1 MSVSTKELFT
11 AFFKGLAFAKG
22 LNFGDKNRGMAEDR
36 WITIHPWG
44 MSQSE
49 GDTGEG
55 KGYYRRIF
63 IDDETGEIEKGLG
76 AGTNIKDL
84 SKTLKAKKNGEE
96 TEKTSK
102 TDNETT
108 SKQPK
113 AAEPEKRTKKPEEKT
128 EQTGNVI
135 ESPQGEITEV
145 KKTDLKDFGEYL
157 VGAKKDLYKDL
168 STELTSTDLLKNPLS
183 KTWPIDGIN
192 NIEDPNI
199 AAAVYALRMQVPKK
213 PTSAGW
219 GADFK
224 RDRWVKD
231 VNRLRDQAAEIVK
244 SGDVSGLMGNTRR
257 MQMLLSQL
265 PRSSWAGVTKVSGGT
280 GFMNPLAAVTYK
292 VGGNLVDLRSPEFA
306 AKADTA
312 YITGNKFDP
321 QNDYN
326 ITEVQTDRGT
336 FRALSEIG
344 SNEKDTMK
352 ALADII
358 QKASPETEKAKED
371 LKKKGYTF
379 NIYEDL
385 KTGKYFIAK
394 KGDRNY
400 TKLKEFDDVKDA
412 RLFNTSEHHVELT
425 ETFNAIKAAHDVDES
440 KLRFRSNERHGG
452 DYRGGKAS
460 TPESYD
466 KAFGFRG
473 VQFGNWVAQ
482 TGELSR
488 QNLMDQAYDALKDLA
503 NTAGITS
510 KDISL
515 DGTLGLAFGAR
526 GSGGKNAALAHYEPG
541 TKVINLTKY
550 GGAGCVAHEWFHAL
564 DNYVAT
570 KNGNGRGEFST
581 VSPYHLRENEKLFK
595 ASDDLRKALSDT
607 DFYKASV
614 KADKYRSKDYWSTTH
629 ELAARGFE
637 AYVRNKMAE
646 KGESNKFLVNY
657 GESDV
662 WPSKS
667 DIKKLAPI
675 YDNYLKAVR
684 ETNWNKLRE
693 SEE

>member
-1 MSVSTKELFT
+1 MSSIKECTL
-11 AFFKGLAFAKG
+11 AFFKGLAFGKG
-22 LNFGDKNRGMAEDR
+22 LIIGRELAENKGMAQDMAK
-36 WITIHPWG
+36 WITIHPH
-44 MSQSE
+44 
-49 GDTGEG
+49 
-55 KGYYRRIF
+55 
-63 IDDETGEIEKGLG
+63 DDDNRHIQIESETGEILKGFGKNLV
-76 AGTNIKDL
+76 GTNIKDL
-84 SKTLKAKKNGEE
+84 SGNLKLIRKGKKPIKLDKDGNKI
-96 TEKTSK
+96 TEKS
-102 TDNETT
+102 
-108 SKQPK
+108 
-113 AAEPEKRTKKPEEKT
+113 PENKKPVEAPKKPEETQKS
-128 EQTGNVI
+128 EQTL
-135 ESPQGEITEV
+135 ETPQNEVELV
-145 KKTDLKDFGEYL
+145 KKTNVQDFGEYL
-157 VGAKKDLYKDL
+157 IGARKDLYHDL
-168 STELTSTDLLKNPLS
+168 STELTPHDLLKNPLS
-183 KTWPIDGIN
+183 KTWPVDSIDGIQ
-192 NIEDPNI
+192 DPEV

-224 RDRWVKD
+224 RRAWVKD
-231 VNRLRDQAAEIVK
+231 VNRLRDQAAQIVK

-257 MQMLLSQL
+257 MQMLLSEL
-265 PRSSWAGVTKVSGGT
+265 PRSQWGGVSNISGGN
-280 GFMNPLAAVTYK
+280 GFMNPMYIATEMIK
-292 VGGNLVDLRSPEFA
+292 GNLVDLRSEDVKA
-306 AKADTA
+306 NATSNYAKGDFYKSYFDMYEVETSRGKFIALADS
-312 YITGNKFDP
+312 GK
-321 QNDYN
+321 
-326 ITEVQTDRGT
+326 
-336 FRALSEIG
+336 
-344 SNEKDTMK
+344 NEKESIK

-637 AYVRNKMAE
+637 GYIRSKMAD

-662 WPSKS
+662 WPSKA

-675 YDNYLKAVR
+675 YDNYLKAVK
-684 ETNWNKLRE
+684 ETNWNKLQE
-693 SEE
+693 SD

>member
-22 LNFGDKNRGMAEDR
+22 LNFGEKNRGMAEDR

-44 MSQSE
+44 MSQAE

-84 SKTLKAKKNGEE
+84 SKTLKAKKNGED

-113 AAEPEKRTKKPEEKT
+113 VTEPEKKTKEPEKT

-192 NIEDPNI
+192 NIEDPKV
-199 AAAVYALRMQVPKK
+199 AAAVMALRMKVPKK
-213 PTSAGW
+213 PNANGW
-219 GADFK
+219 AAEFK
-224 RDRWVKD
+224 RKAWVKD
-231 VNRLRDQAAEIVK
+231 VNKLRDEAAEIVK
-244 SGDVSGLMGNTRR
+244 TGNVSGLMGNTRR
-257 MQMLLSQL
+257 MQMLLSEL
-265 PRSSWAGVTKVSGGT
+265 PRSQWGSVSNISGGN
-280 GFMNPLAAVTYK
+280 GFMNPMYIATEMVK
-292 VGGNLVDLRSPEFA
+292 GNLVDLRSEDVKA
-306 AKADTA
+306 NATSNYAKGDFHKSYFDMYEVETSRGNFIALADS
-312 YITGNKFDP
+312 GK
-321 QNDYN
+321 
-326 ITEVQTDRGT
+326 
-336 FRALSEIG
+336 
-344 SNEKDTMK
+344 NEKESIK

-358 QKASPETEKAKED
+358 QKSSPETEKAKED

-452 DYRGGKAS
+452 DYRNGKAS

-503 NTAGITS
+503 NTTGITS

-581 VSPYHLRENEKLFK
+581 VSPYYLRENEKLFK
-595 ASDDLRKALSDT
+595 ASDELRKALNDT

-662 WPSKS
+662 WPSKA
-667 DIKKLAPI
+667 DIKKLAPL

>member
-1 MSVSTKELFT
+1 MSSIKECTL
-11 AFFKGLAFAKG
+11 AFFKGLAFGKG
-22 LNFGDKNRGMAEDR
+22 LIIGRELAENKDMAQDMAK
-36 WITIHPWG
+36 WITIHPH
-44 MSQSE
+44 
-49 GDTGEG
+49 
-55 KGYYRRIF
+55 
-63 IDDETGEIEKGLG
+63 DDDNRHIQIESETGEILKGFGKNLV
-76 AGTNIKDL
+76 GTNIKDL
-84 SKTLKAKKNGEE
+84 SGNLKLIREGKKPIKLDKDGNKI
-96 TEKTSK
+96 TEKS
-102 TDNETT
+102 
-108 SKQPK
+108 
-113 AAEPEKRTKKPEEKT
+113 PENKKPVEAPKKSEKIKT
-128 EQTGNVI
+128 EQTL
-135 ESPQGEITEV
+135 ETPQNEVELV
-145 KKTDLKDFGEYL
+145 KKTNVQDFGEYL
-157 VGAKKDLYKDL
+157 IGARKDLYHDL
-168 STELTSTDLLKNPLS
+168 STELTPHDLLKNPLS
-183 KTWPIDGIN
+183 KTWPVDSIDGIQ
-192 NIEDPNI
+192 DPEV

-231 VNRLRDQAAEIVK
+231 VNRLRDQAAQIVK

-265 PRSSWAGVTKVSGGT
+265 PRSSWEGITSIDGT
-280 GFMNPLAAVTYK
+280 YGAMGKKYLDERLKN
-292 VGGNLVDLRSPEFA
+292 GNLIDLRSDDLKNKIDEEY
-306 AKADTA
+306 KKDEWR
-312 YITGNKFDP
+312 YMDISYDITKVG
-321 QNDYN
+321 
-326 ITEVQTDRGT
+326 TDRGM
-336 FRALSEIG
+336 FYALADEG
-344 SNEKDTMK
+344 KDEKESIK

-412 RLFNTSEHHVELT
+412 RLFNTPEHHIELT

-452 DYRGGKAS
+452 DYRQGKA
-460 TPESYD
+460 TDADSYN

-526 GSGGKNAALAHYEPG
+526 GSGGKGAALAHYEPE

-570 KNGNGRGEFST
+570 KNGEGKSEFSS
-581 VSPYHLRENEKLFK
+581 VSPYSLRKNEKLFK
-595 ASDDLRKALSDT
+595 AADDLRKALTDT

-637 AYVRNKMAE
+637 GYIRSKMAD

-662 WPSKS
+662 WPSKA

-675 YDNYLKAVR
+675 YDNYLKAVK
-684 ETNWNKLRE
+684 ETNWNRLQE
-693 SEE
+693 SD

>member
-1 MSVSTKELFT
+1 MSSIKECTL
-11 AFFKGLAFAKG
+11 AFFKGLAFGKG
-22 LNFGDKNRGMAEDR
+22 LIKGRELNENKDLAEDR

-63 IDDETGEIEKGLG
+63 INDETGEIEKGLG

-96 TEKTSK
+96 SEKTSK

-108 SKQPK
+108 SKEPK
-113 AAEPEKRTKKPEEKT
+113 AAEPEKT

-199 AAAVYALRMQVPKK
+199 AAAVMALRMNVPKK
-213 PTSAGW
+213 PNANGW
-219 GADFK
+219 AAEFK
-224 RDRWVKD
+224 RKAWVKD
-231 VNRLRDQAAEIVK
+231 VNKLRDEAAEIVK
-244 SGDVSGLMGNTRR
+244 TGDVSGLTGNTRR
-257 MQMLLSQL
+257 MQMLLSEL
-265 PRSSWAGVTKVSGGT
+265 PRSQWGGVSNISGGN
-280 GFMNPLAAVTYK
+280 GFMNPMYIATEMVK
-292 VGGNLVDLRSPEFA
+292 GNLVDLRSEDVKA
-306 AKADTA
+306 NATSNYAKGDFYKSYFDMYEVETSRGKFIALADS
-312 YITGNKFDP
+312 GK
-321 QNDYN
+321 
-326 ITEVQTDRGT
+326 
-336 FRALSEIG
+336 
-344 SNEKDTMK
+344 NEKESIK

-581 VSPYHLRENEKLFK
+581 VSPYYLRENEKLFK

-637 AYVRNKMAE
+637 AYVRDKMAE

-662 WPSKS
+662 WPSKA

>member
-1 MSVSTKELFT
+1 MFHMSSIKECTL
-11 AFFKGLAFAKG
+11 AFFKGLAFGKG
-22 LNFGDKNRGMAEDR
+22 LIKGRELNENKDLAEDR

-63 IDDETGEIEKGLG
+63 INDETGEIEKGLG

-96 TEKTSK
+96 SEKTSK

-108 SKQPK
+108 SKEPK
-113 AAEPEKRTKKPEEKT
+113 AAEPEKT

-199 AAAVYALRMQVPKK
+199 AAAVMALRMNVPKK
-213 PTSAGW
+213 PNANGW
-219 GADFK
+219 AAEFK
-224 RDRWVKD
+224 RKAWVKD
-231 VNRLRDQAAEIVK
+231 VNKLRDEAAEIVK
-244 SGDVSGLMGNTRR
+244 TGDVSGLTGNTRR
-257 MQMLLSQL
+257 MQMLLSEL
-265 PRSSWAGVTKVSGGT
+265 PRSQWGGVSNISGGN
-280 GFMNPLAAVTYK
+280 GFMNPMYIATEMVK
-292 VGGNLVDLRSPEFA
+292 GNLVDLRSEDVKA
-306 AKADTA
+306 NATSNYAKGDFYKSYFDMYEVETSRGKFIALADS
-312 YITGNKFDP
+312 GK
-321 QNDYN
+321 
-326 ITEVQTDRGT
+326 
-336 FRALSEIG
+336 
-344 SNEKDTMK
+344 NEKESIK

-581 VSPYHLRENEKLFK
+581 VSPYYLRENEKLFK

-637 AYVRNKMAE
+637 AYVRDKMAE

-662 WPSKS
+662 WPSKA

>member
-1 MSVSTKELFT
+1 MSSIKECTL
-11 AFFKGLAFAKG
+11 AFFKGLAFGKG
-22 LNFGDKNRGMAEDR
+22 LIKGRELNENKDLAEDR

-84 SKTLKAKKNGEE
+84 SKTLKAKRKGEE
-96 TEKTSK
+96 SEKTSK

-113 AAEPEKRTKKPEEKT
+113 TTEPKKT

-168 STELTSTDLLKNPLS
+168 SAELTSTDLLKNPLS

-199 AAAVYALRMQVPKK
+199 AAAVMALRMNVPKK
-213 PTSAGW
+213 PNANGWSAE
-219 GADFK
+219 FK
-224 RDRWVKD
+224 RKAWVKD
-231 VNRLRDQAAEIVK
+231 VNKLRDEAAEIVK
-244 SGDVSGLMGNTRR
+244 TGDVSGLTGNTRR
-257 MQMLLSQL
+257 MQMLLSEL
-265 PRSSWAGVTKVSGGT
+265 PRSQWGGVSNISGGN
-280 GFMNPLAAVTYK
+280 GFMNPMYIATEMVK
-292 VGGNLVDLRSPEFA
+292 GNLVDLRSEDVKA
-306 AKADTA
+306 NATSNYAKGDFYKSYFDMYEVETSRGKFIALADS
-312 YITGNKFDP
+312 GK
-321 QNDYN
+321 
-326 ITEVQTDRGT
+326 
-336 FRALSEIG
+336 
-344 SNEKDTMK
+344 NEKESIK

-581 VSPYHLRENEKLFK
+581 VSPYYLRENEKLFK

-637 AYVRNKMAE
+637 AYVRDKMAE

-662 WPSKS
+662 WPSKA